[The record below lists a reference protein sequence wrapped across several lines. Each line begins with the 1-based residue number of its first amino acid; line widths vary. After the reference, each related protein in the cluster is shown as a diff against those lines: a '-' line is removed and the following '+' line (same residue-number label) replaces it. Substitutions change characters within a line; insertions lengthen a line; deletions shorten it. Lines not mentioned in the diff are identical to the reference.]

1 MPGRPPLRH
10 DRGCMTEPTPP
21 IELTGTAARWTGA
34 VDVPAAVLDELRAVT
49 AGVDDEKLIAEP
61 SRDWWPLA
69 LHWSL
74 AGQVPQR
81 AAVIVRPA
89 STDEVVAVVRV

>member
-1 MPGRPPLRH
+1 
-10 DRGCMTEPTPP
+10 MTEPTTP
-21 IELTGTAARWTGA
+21 IELTGTAPRWAGA
-34 VDVPAAVLDELRAVT
+34 VDVPDAVLDELRVVSTVIDDDGAV
-49 AGVDDEKLIAEP
+49 AER

-81 AAVIVRPA
+81 AAVVVRPA
-89 STDEVVAVVRV
+89 STAEVAEVASV